1 MVRTGESATF
11 LERHLRRK
19 PARVRLAGT
28 PETRPAELA
37 SVSSRTLYVVSAN
50 HFVNDS
56 STYLIASLF
65 PVVVAAFHFSEFQIG
80 VLVALGYLTN
90 MIFQP
95 LTGRLSEKYEERKLL
110 MLGIS
115 SMAASMLLFTASST
129 FPAMVVSVLVLRFGS
144 SFYHPV
150 GVSAISRTYSGARL
164 DRSMG
169 FQSSFGN
176 LGVMFAFVLIA
187 PLYLALGWSGPF
199 LIYAVL
205 QFGVV
210 ILTSAAMPRRDG
222 TSAARLPV
230 PPSGGTARE
239 REGTESAA
247 ICPPRSPSKLNF
259 VGLPLF
265 FFFAALVTGGAYSV
279 VSNFGNLFLVEN
291 GFGFT
296 SSDFLVAVWVAC
308 AFVGAMETGWL
319 TGKFGR
325 GRLLLITYLFAG
337 LATLLFAF
345 SSGNLALVVLSLG
358 MSGFMG
364 SVTYPAIYSE
374 LSAYLERNPA
384 LSRGTAYGVLFS
396 GQIAGS
402 AAFGLLA
409 GYLAG
414 AYGLTVPFVIGG
426 ATMVFY
432 AAFVYLWTRRA

>member
-1 MVRTGESATF
+1 M
-11 LERHLRRK
+11 
-19 PARVRLAGT
+19 
-28 PETRPAELA
+28 
-37 SVSSRTLYVVSAN
+37 
-50 HFVNDS
+50 NDS

-65 PVVVAAFHFSEFQIG
+65 PAVVAAFSFSELQIG

-95 LTGRLSEKYEERKLL
+95 LTGRLSERYEERKLL
-110 MLGIS
+110 MVGIS
-115 SMAASMLLFTASST
+115 SMAASMLLFTVSST

-150 GVSAISRTYSGARL
+150 GVSAISRTYSGAGL

-176 LGVMFAFVLIA
+176 LGVMFAFVLVA

-199 LIYAVL
+199 LIYAAL
-205 QFGVV
+205 QVGAVV
-210 ILTSAAMPRRDG
+210 LTSAAMPRRGDP
-222 TSAARLPV
+222 SAARLYV
-230 PPSGGTARE
+230 DSSGGTARE
-239 REGTESAA
+239 RDGTERGAMAQS
-247 ICPPRSPSKLNF
+247 RSPGGLNLI
-259 VGLPLF
+259 GLPLF
-265 FFFAALVTGGAYSV
+265 FFFAALVTGGTYSV

-291 GFGFT
+291 GFSFT
-296 SSDFLVAVWVAC
+296 SSDFLIASWVAC
-308 AFVGAMETGWL
+308 AFVGAMVTGWL

-325 GRLLLITYLFAG
+325 GRLLLMTYLIAG

-345 SSGNLALVVLSLG
+345 SSGSLALVVFSLG
-358 MSGFMG
+358 ISGFMG
-364 SVTYPAIYSE
+364 SITYPAIYSE
-374 LSAYLERNPA
+374 LSAYLERSPA

-414 AYGLTVPFVIGG
+414 AYGLRVPFMISG
-426 ATMVFY
+426 TMMVLY
-432 AAFVYLWTRRA
+432 VAFVYFWTRRP